1 MVAVLPGPR
10 APSASGGYFRP
21 SAPLSRPT
29 SASGGYFRPSAPLSR
44 PTSASGVAQGRA
56 RRVGVVGHAEG
67 VEVLVLTDQNSV
79 QIVSE
84 GGRELAP
91 LAAVLLLVQV
101 QLLLLPVARGR

>member
-1 MVAVLPGPR
+1 M
-10 APSASGGYFRP
+10 
-21 SAPLSRPT
+21 
-29 SASGGYFRPSAPLSR
+29 
-44 PTSASGVAQGRA
+44 
-56 RRVGVVGHAEG
+56 GVVGHAEG